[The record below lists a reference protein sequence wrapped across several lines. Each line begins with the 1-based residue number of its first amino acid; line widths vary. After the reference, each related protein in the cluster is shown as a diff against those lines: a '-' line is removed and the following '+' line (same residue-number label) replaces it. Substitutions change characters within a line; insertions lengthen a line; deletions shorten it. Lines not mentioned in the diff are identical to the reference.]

1 MGNPEILV
9 AGGGPAGSA
18 AAISARQEGSPV
30 RLIERTKTSRHKVCG
45 EFISAGTRELM
56 EVFHLWNE
64 FSSLGPCP
72 LRRCALHLG
81 KHTKRWALPE
91 WSWGLSRFQLDRLL
105 LTKAAALGTVVR
117 RGEAF
122 DSRQESNDDAPLIV
136 ACGRKPST
144 ALGERLFGFKAHFE
158 GPSDDAVE
166 LFFDACGYVGVS
178 GIEDHQTNVCGI
190 ARESV
195 LRKYGFEFDEVV
207 RRSLPLAERLAPL
220 RRRMRWIVVA
230 PLSFSFPAPP
240 NRGDHVYVTGDS
252 LGFIDPF
259 TGSGILGAL
268 ATGRLAGLAAAR
280 GIPSAEYHQACRS
293 LLERPFVISSL
304 LRSLLRHTELYSLA
318 RYLPGRLLF
327 RWTRTSIHSVLEATR
342 CLGCH

>member
-1 MGNPEILV
+1 MGSPRILI

-18 AAISARQEGSPV
+18 AAITARQEGSPV
-30 RLIERTKTSRHKVCG
+30 RLVERTKTPRHKVCG
-45 EFISAGTRELM
+45 EFISAGARELM
-56 EVFHLWNE
+56 EAFHLWND
-64 FSSLGPCP
+64 FSSLGPCS

-81 KHTKRWALPE
+81 MHTKRWTLSE
-91 WSWGLSRFQLDRLL
+91 WSWGMSRLQLDRLL
-105 LTKAAALGTVVR
+105 LTKAAALGAEVN

-122 DSRQESNDDAPLIV
+122 DSRQQSNNATPLIV

-144 ALGERLFGFKAHFE
+144 PMGERLFGFKAHFE

-166 LFFDACGYVGVS
+166 LFFDAGGYVGVS

-220 RRRMRWIVVA
+220 HRRMRWIVVA

-240 NRGDHVYVTGDS
+240 DGRDHVYLAGDS

-259 TGSGILGAL
+259 TGSGILSAL
-268 ATGRLAGLAAAR
+268 VTGRLAGLAAAR
-280 GIPSAEYHQACRS
+280 GIPSAEYHRACRS
-293 LLERPFVISSL
+293 MLERPFVISSTLRRL
-304 LRSLLRHTELYSLA
+304 LGHTELYPLA

-327 RWTRTSIHSVLEATR
+327 RWTRASTNSFHEATR
-342 CLGCH
+342 SLGR